1 VTTVVLDVHLTAE
14 DRCDRCGA
22 KAAKAT
28 RLGSGAVLYWCVH
41 HWRKHKDALERQ
53 TAAAP

>member
-1 VTTVVLDVHLTAE
+1 MTTVIDVHLTE
-14 DRCDRCGA
+14 QDVCDRCGA
-22 KAAKAT
+22 RAAKAT
-28 RLGSGAVLYWCVH
+28 RPGSGKVLYWCGH